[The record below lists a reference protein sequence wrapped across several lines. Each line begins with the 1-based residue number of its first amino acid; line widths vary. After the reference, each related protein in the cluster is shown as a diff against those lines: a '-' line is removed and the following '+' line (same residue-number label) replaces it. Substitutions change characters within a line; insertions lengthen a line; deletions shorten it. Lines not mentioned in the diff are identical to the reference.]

1 MEYCSTVRYLL
12 FKQIVIRIPMMIT
25 SLLYIEPVSA
35 SARERSGVS
44 VSGGATIRGAHAM
57 RGGGGAGLAAAR
69 VGGAGHRPRD
79 RAKGGGGGGG
89 ANLDVVGEDWE
100 GLVLQDTPIRG
111 VAVATLSGTASKISS
126 QPTSPG

>member
-1 MEYCSTVRYLL
+1 
-12 FKQIVIRIPMMIT
+12 
-25 SLLYIEPVSA
+25 
-35 SARERSGVS
+35 
-44 VSGGATIRGAHAM
+44 M

-79 RAKGGGGGGG
+79 R

-111 VAVATLSGTASKISS
+111 VAVATSSGTASKIDS
-126 QPTSPG
+126 QPTSPGQYNHKHSMVYKQFLSTKRINVRNHKNIFF